1 MTDEFFDY
9 ASIMLK
15 MDRLNKDIHDCLL
28 HGRIK
33 ESLPLT
39 KELLVQTRFLQLW
52 VTQEIERRSNDGHR
66 NHRL

>member
-1 MTDEFFDY
+1 MADEFFDY

-28 HGRIK
+28 HGRFAD
-33 ESLPLT
+33 SLPLT
-39 KELLVQTRFLQLW
+39 KELLVQTRFLHLW
-52 VTQEIERRSNDGHR
+52 VTQELEKHGHH

>member
-1 MTDEFFDY
+1 MTNEFFDY

-33 ESLPLT
+33 ESTPLIQ
-39 KELLVQTRFLQLW
+39 ELLVQTRFLHLW
-52 VTQEIERRSNDGHR
+52 VTQELEKHGHH